1 MPQRCSPVAT
11 IDPETV
17 KRDSEAIIRDAGG
30 EICDWLPFLNEDHKP
45 RELDAVVRRALIL
58 NAMLQIYF
66 KAPIAVIKDWITV
79 NGLADDL
86 SASEREILDK
96 EDDDLTEQERINL
109 YWYIEGLWTLVWAGQ
124 LIDELPFDE
133 GVGND
138 LASLCPALQ
147 RNEDGSKLSKKMR
160 LRSREELYRMHDLY
174 FRLHWWTRNSQL
186 TGKDTGAVRLDI
198 IMERRK
204 ALAWLM
210 DPDCDWDNVEMST

>member
-1 MPQRCSPVAT
+1 MPP
-11 IDPETV
+11 IDPEAV
-17 KRDSEAIIRDAGG
+17 KRDSEAIIRRAGG
-30 EICDWLPFLNEDHKP
+30 DICDWLPFLDRDAKP

-66 KAPIAVIKDWITV
+66 KAPVAVIKDWITR

-86 SASEREILDK
+86 SEAEREILDK

-109 YWYIEGLWTLVWAGQ
+109 YWYIEALWTLVWAGQ
-124 LIDELPFDE
+124 LVDNLPFDE
-133 GVGND
+133 GVGNE

-160 LRSREELYRMHDLY
+160 LRPSDELYRMLDLY
-174 FRLHWWTRNSQL
+174 YRLHWWTRNSQL
-186 TGKDTGAVRLDI
+186 TGKDTGVVRLDI

-204 ALAWLM
+204 TLEWIM
-210 DPDCDWDNVEMST
+210 DPTCDWDNVEMST